1 MPNIIL
7 HVPKGAL
14 PVEARKALLR
24 EVTEAAAKAER
35 IPADPKYRATTW
47 VVLHE
52 VDDGM
57 FAVGGADISAHVL
70 PCIAVIHVP
79 QGVLDEPLRALYA
92 ELMHVAFTKA
102 IATNETRRLATSV
115 ILHEVPDGSWG
126 GSGKVW
132 TLVDMAKAAGYEH
145 LQHLVPNS

>member
-24 EVTEAAAKAER
+24 EVTAAAAKAER

-52 VDDGM
+52 VD
-57 FAVGGADISAHVL
+57 
-70 PCIAVIHVP
+70 
-79 QGVLDEPLRALYA
+79 
-92 ELMHVAFTKA
+92 
-102 IATNETRRLATSV
+102 
-115 ILHEVPDGSWG
+115 DGSWG